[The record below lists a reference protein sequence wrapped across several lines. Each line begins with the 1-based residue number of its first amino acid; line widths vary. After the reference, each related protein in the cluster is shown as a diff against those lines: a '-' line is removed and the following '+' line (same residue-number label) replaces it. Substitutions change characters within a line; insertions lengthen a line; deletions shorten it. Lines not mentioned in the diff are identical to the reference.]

1 MSSLPLSFIDLP
13 SQGGTALSLRSSG
26 TLYSFIRKAHGLL
39 LLAMV
44 SVSPERRRSS
54 LDSPD
59 SPVSPQSESQGGLS
73 GPASSSA
80 LILLPDTEEQ
90 DPYDLESD
98 DDQSNDE
105 PDSQLE
111 VQRLPIPPLGSALV
125 FLYLLSPYLRLGAL
139 YITDGGDPI
148 SLRYGLLTLMFAASL
163 SAFCR
168 HLWFMLGRYLH
179 KFTLE
184 DILIEAFVR
193 GRGQGRQHN
202 FARCIISSA
211 VALFRVLLAAMYFRD
226 SVDSVLQLVSES
238 MRSFALLYI
247 SAFLGFFVLVLSIPN
262 TVAAKPVIYASTLS
276 TTSYLAWLIAV
287 LHANTT
293 GNLDPVT
300 SWPQRGILWN
310 IYSSIVFACTTT
322 LTAPLSASLTGSLIV
337 WPVKRH
343 RTRRFKLLNISSA
356 VLAVLLVLPLVVFAS
371 LRAINLSGRTLAI
384 PSDVLV
390 PILRATT
397 LSSAIPSIIV
407 STPMPRFLH
416 VGYCHPHPNPI
427 KFFYVSSTVLLSLAS
442 SFVANTIR
450 DLTLFLACS
459 GTFLL
464 PALAH
469 VTIHYLRRPLAIVIP
484 QEPHSVPASTIAGS
498 RSASRPSLDPL
509 LQRKERYLQRRRLG
523 KRLLWDVGIWLVLIP
538 TCACALIWAVGCLM
552 GKW

>member
-1 MSSLPLSFIDLP
+1 MVPVEPDR
-13 SQGGTALSLRSSG
+13 QRSP
-26 TLYSFIRKAHGLL
+26 I
-39 LLAMV
+39 
-44 SVSPERRRSS
+44 
-54 LDSPD
+54 DSPD

-73 GPASSSA
+73 GPASPSA

-90 DPYDLESD
+90 DLYDLESD
-98 DDQSNDE
+98 DDESDDE
-105 PDSQLE
+105 CDSQLE
-111 VQRLPIPPLGSALV
+111 VQRLPIPPLGNALV

-163 SAFCR
+163 STFCR
-168 HLWFMLGRYLH
+168 HLWFMLGRYLR
-179 KFTLE
+179 KFTFE

-193 GRGQGRQHN
+193 GRGQGRQHI

-226 SVDSVLQLVSES
+226 SVNSVLQLVPED
-238 MRSFALLYI
+238 MRSFSLLYI

-287 LHANTT
+287 SHANAT
-293 GNLDPVT
+293 GSLGPVT
-300 SWPQRGILWN
+300 SWPQRGILWI

-322 LTAPLSASLTGSLIV
+322 LTVPLSASLTGSLVV
-337 WPVKRH
+337 WPVKQH
-343 RTRRFKLLNISSA
+343 RTRRFKLLNISST
-356 VLAVLLVLPLVVFAS
+356 VLATLLMLPLVAFAS
-371 LRAINLSGRTLAI
+371 LRAINLSGRTLAT
-384 PSDVLV
+384 PFSVLV

-397 LSSAIPSIIV
+397 ISLAIPSIIV

-416 VGYCHPHPNPI
+416 MGHCHPPTTPV
-427 KFFYVSSTVLLSLAS
+427 KFFYVLSAVLLSLAS
-442 SFVANTIR
+442 PSVANTIR
-450 DLTLFLACS
+450 DLTLVLACS

-464 PALAH
+464 PALTH
-469 VTIHYLRRPLAIVIP
+469 VTIHYLRRPLAIVVP
-484 QEPHSVPASTIAGS
+484 QEPHPVAASPRSTIAGS
-498 RSASRPSLDPL
+498 RSASRPSVDPL
-509 LQRKERYLQRRRLG
+509 LQRKEQYLQRRRLG

-538 TCACALIWAVGCLM
+538 TCTCAFIWAAGCLL